1 MENLTEQIKTTNDQL
16 KQVRRAIMAL
26 KVEED
31 GLSNRLERLLTLSV
45 NQTEIDFEQDKYFE
59 QQGCPTSDREDGSA
73 DS

>member
-1 MENLTEQIKTTNDQL
+1 MENLKEQIQATNDQL
-16 KQVRRAIMAL
+16 KQVRRAIRAL

-31 GLSNRLERLLTLSV
+31 GLSNKLDRLLTLSV